1 MNLLMLL
8 FWVFALPFVVGL
20 AIVGSVSWLFAFA
33 YYMVPALFIVL
44 LFLIEV
50 VCESIRSALCSAGGA
65 APRDD

>member
-1 MNLLMLL
+1 MLL
-8 FWVFALPFVVGL
+8 FWAFALPFVVGL

-50 VCESIRSALCSAGGA
+50 TYESIRSALRPAGRA
-65 APRDD
+65 APGDD